1 MLSAFGVAWRHAEH
15 AVYTKKSR
23 ALWVRDLIFSW
34 NRVLVCSVRFDVDEL
49 ASFFTSR
56 EHYDTVNEGEES
68 VVFAHTYV
76 KTWVVSCAALTLK
89 DVASLALRSSRNFHT
104 KSFAM

>member
-1 MLSAFGVAWRHAEH
+1 MGLVSGVWL
-15 AVYTKKSR
+15 Y
-23 ALWVRDLIFSW
+23 
-34 NRVLVCSVRFDVDEL
+34 VDEL

-56 EHYDTVNEGEES
+56 EYYDTVDESEKS

-76 KTWVVSCAALTLK
+76 ETWMVSCAALTLQ
-89 DVASLALRSSRNFHT
+89 DVASLALRSSGNFHT

>member
-1 MLSAFGVAWRHAEH
+1 MGLVSGVWL
-15 AVYTKKSR
+15 Y
-23 ALWVRDLIFSW
+23 
-34 NRVLVCSVRFDVDEL
+34 VDEL
-49 ASFFTSR
+49 ASFFTGR
-56 EHYDTVNEGEES
+56 EHYDTIDEGEES

-76 KTWVVSCAALTLK
+76 KTWVVSSAALTLK